1 MLAAEEGAFVATLER
16 GQKILEELL
25 VKAAASKDKVG
36 VGTEGA
42 LSGWRCRVCGKNA
55 HRFKLADL
63 AHTQRSSR
71 VLTPSCFTTHS
82 ASRWSSPKSLRS
94 RRESRYD

>member
-36 VGTEGA
+36 VGDRGGSVGMEM
-42 LSGWRCRVCGKNA
+42 
-55 HRFKLADL
+55 
-63 AHTQRSSR
+63 Q
-71 VLTPSCFTTHS
+71 
-82 ASRWSSPKSLRS
+82 SLWKECTS
-94 RRESRYD
+94 LQIG